1 MPGNHPVAAPPGS
14 QAMTMR
20 IVCPAT
26 KTPRVV
32 LLQVVTII
40 GNTAMLNGVQPRGG
54 RIFILLLVDDETLLI
69 VNARHSQYTVQY
81 N

>member
-1 MPGNHPVAAPPGS
+1 M
-14 QAMTMR
+14 
-20 IVCPAT
+20 
-26 KTPRVV
+26 V
-32 LLQVVTII
+32 LLQVVTID
-40 GNTAMLNGVQPRGG
+40 GNTTMLNGVQPRGG